1 MSAYPFGQKV
11 KLAMGAGNGG
21 GVSGTTAGRSVNF
34 AEEIGAFRS
43 APEVRLTVANAGLL
57 DRAAGLAGGR
67 GALGPGLLLG
77 AFPPAFA

>member
-11 KLAMGAGNGG
+11 KLAMGAGSGG

-34 AEEIGAFRS
+34 GEETGAFRS
-43 APEVRLTVANAGLL
+43 PPEARLAVAAVGRA
-57 DRAAGLAGGR
+57 DRAAGLAAGR
-67 GALGPGLLLG
+67 GAPRLWLLLG